1 MGMPPRLDTVQFRRK
16 ISDEERAVLLAA
28 GNGDITV
35 GFKEVLRV
43 YMEMYNLGFKRDM
56 SVFDF
61 VEGVDMV
68 DYDQERVDDSSAS

>member
-16 ISDEERAVLLAA
+16 ISDEDREILLVA

-61 VEGVDMV
+61 VEGIDMV

>member
-68 DYDQERVDDSSAS
+68 DYSQERVDDSSAS

>member
-16 ISDEERAVLLAA
+16 ISDEERAILLAA

-68 DYDQERVDDSSAS
+68 DYDQELVDDSSAS

>member
-16 ISDEERAVLLAA
+16 ISDEERSVLLAA

-61 VEGVDMV
+61 IQGQDMG
-68 DYDQERVDDSSAS
+68 DIEELLTDDPSAS

>member
-16 ISDEERAVLLAA
+16 ISDEDREILLVA

-61 VEGVDMV
+61 IRGQDMV
-68 DYDQERVDDSSAS
+68 DIEETLADDPSAS

>member
-35 GFKEVLRV
+35 GFREALRV
-43 YMEMYNLGFKRDM
+43 YAELHNLGFKRDM

-61 VEGVDMV
+61 IQGDDIPEIEELN
-68 DYDQERVDDSSAS
+68 QDDSIAS

>member
-68 DYDQERVDDSSAS
+68 DYDQELVDDSSAS

>member
-61 VEGVDMV
+61 VEGIDMV